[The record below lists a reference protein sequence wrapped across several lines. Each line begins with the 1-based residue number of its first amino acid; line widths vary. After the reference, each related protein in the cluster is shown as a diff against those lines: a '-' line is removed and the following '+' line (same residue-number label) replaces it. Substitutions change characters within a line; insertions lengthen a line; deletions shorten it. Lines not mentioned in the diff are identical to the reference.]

1 MRSQYAGLG
10 RRIVDRLF
18 QRAGLTY
25 VEDKLTAAL
34 PRLARASLEDVM
46 SAVGRSELKASDV
59 ARAMYP
65 DFKEE
70 LAAARAKKKAESS
83 AGRWFNL
90 KRFKPT
96 RSSTHDPIGP
106 QPIPIRGINSDLPV
120 RFAPNGGAVP
130 GDRIVGI
137 LNPGEG
143 ITIYPI
149 HSPSLSEYEDV
160 PERWLDVRWDD
171 DGPPQRFPAQL
182 AVQSVNE
189 PGSLAQIT
197 QVIAENDGNIDNIRM
212 ARRAPDFT
220 DMTIDIAVY
229 DLKHLTAII
238 AQLRALPVVARVER
252 VNG

>member
-1 MRSQYAGLG
+1 
-10 RRIVDRLF
+10 
-18 QRAGLTY
+18 
-25 VEDKLTAAL
+25 
-34 PRLARASLEDVM
+34 
-46 SAVGRSELKASDV
+46 
-59 ARAMYP
+59 
-65 DFKEE
+65 
-70 LAAARAKKKAESS
+70 
-83 AGRWFNL
+83 
-90 KRFKPT
+90 
-96 RSSTHDPIGP
+96 
-106 QPIPIRGINSDLPV
+106 
-120 RFAPNGGAVP
+120 

-182 AVQSVNE
+182 AVQSANT

-220 DMTIDIAVY
+220 DMTIDLSVY

-238 AQLRALPVVARVER
+238 AQLRAKPVVAKVER